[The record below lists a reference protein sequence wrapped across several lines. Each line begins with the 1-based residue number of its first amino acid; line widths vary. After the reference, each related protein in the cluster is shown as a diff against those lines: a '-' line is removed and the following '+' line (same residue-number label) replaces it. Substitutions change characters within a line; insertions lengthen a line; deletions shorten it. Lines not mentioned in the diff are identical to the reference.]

1 MRSTIEKTLSMLF
14 SGAGALLLTAMIGG
28 ACAALVGALPGF
40 DDVKV
45 LGGSIAG
52 LSALGFCVLSFSPL
66 GELITGAIQL
76 LEKPKSPPS

>member
-40 DDVKV
+40 DNVKV
-45 LGGSIAG
+45 LVNRS
-52 LSALGFCVLSFSPL
+52 
-66 GELITGAIQL
+66 QD
-76 LEKPKSPPS
+76 